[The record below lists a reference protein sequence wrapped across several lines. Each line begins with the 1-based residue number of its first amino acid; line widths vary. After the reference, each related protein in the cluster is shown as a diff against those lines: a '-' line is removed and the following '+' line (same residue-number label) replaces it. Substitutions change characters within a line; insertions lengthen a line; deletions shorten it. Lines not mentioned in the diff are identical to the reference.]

1 MTKETKQ
8 DVFDALM
15 SDMAHGSE
23 QWRTRYD
30 AAPICVLPVL
40 PKPVADCME
49 FWKDKGSL
57 LSIFCRARYAAKHSK
72 TEQGRGVWLWIL
84 NNQND
89 FAIAW
94 VLGAWKVEETGEIVK
109 LEAEK

>member
-15 SDMAHGSE
+15 ADISHGSE

-30 AAPICVLPVL
+30 AAPLCVLPVL

-49 FWKDKGSL
+49 FWKAKGSI
-57 LSIFCRARYAAKHSK
+57 LSIFDRARYAAKHSK
-72 TEQGRGVWLWIL
+72 TEQGHGVWLWIL

-89 FAIAW
+89 FALAW
-94 VLGAWKVEETGEIVK
+94 VLDDWEVEDEND
-109 LEAEK
+109 